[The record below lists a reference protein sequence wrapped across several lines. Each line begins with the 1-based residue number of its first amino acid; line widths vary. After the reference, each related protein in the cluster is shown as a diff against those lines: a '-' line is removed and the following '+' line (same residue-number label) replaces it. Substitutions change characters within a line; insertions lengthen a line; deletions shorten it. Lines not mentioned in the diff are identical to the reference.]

1 MPVSV
6 KGAIE
11 LRKALRAFAPD
22 LAKGL
27 TAEMGAALKPIVKEA
42 RGFLPSN
49 TQILSN
55 WQGTKTRADGRFP
68 QYDYATV
75 RRGIG
80 YKSTPSKRNA
90 RGFRTLA
97 LLFNKSA
104 AGSIYEKA
112 GRNNS
117 SSVFVKNLDNK
128 YQTPIKGN
136 KPSMRGRVL
145 YRAWQ
150 EDQGKTTTAVF
161 RAIQKASDIFQAR
174 SKVNE

>member
-6 KGAIE
+6 KGVVE
-11 LRKALRAFAPD
+11 LRKALRAYSPD
-22 LAKGL
+22 LAKAL
-27 TAEMGAALKPIVKEA
+27 TKEIGAALKPIVKDA

-49 TQILSN
+49 SQIISN

-68 QYDYATV
+68 QYDYATA

-90 RGFRTLA
+90 KGFKALA

-150 EDQGKTTTAVF
+150 EDEGKTTTAVF
-161 RAIQKASDIFQAR
+161 KAIEKATATFNAR
-174 SKVNE
+174 SKLK